1 MRAAPTL
8 AEGFPDI
15 SGMTVARQAHW
26 GRWLAAAA
34 ILVVLAAIGRAFVNG
49 QIEWTYVSRFLT
61 AKVILEGITNTM
73 VMAVLAMA
81 LGIVLGVVVAI
92 MRLSSNPVLASVA
105 AGYTWLFR
113 GTPLILQLL
122 LWFNLALV
130 FPTIGIPGLW
140 SARAVDVMTPFLSAL
155 LGLGINQGA
164 YTSEVMRAGMLSV
177 DVGQYE
183 AAQAIGMGRLR
194 ALRRIILPQ
203 AMRVVIPPL
212 GNEFIGMVK
221 ATSLAS
227 VIQYPEVLHNAEN
240 IYYANSRVIEL
251 LIVAGSWYLLV
262 VSILTP
268 LQMLLERRFARG
280 ALQISPMTQPL
291 VAIRSVS
298 KNFGEFQALNRVSL
312 DVRAGEVLCLIGAS
326 GSGKTTLLRC
336 INQLTS
342 IDSGGIWLDGELL
355 GVREEGG
362 RLHRLTERQIAR
374 QRLKTGMV
382 FQRFNLFPHKTAL
395 ENITEG
401 PVQVQGR
408 SREDARAEAM
418 ELLGRVGLVAK
429 ADAYPSQLSG
439 GQQQRVAIAR
449 ALAMKPMLMLFDEPT
464 SALDPELVGEVLAV
478 MKELARSGMTMM
490 VVTHELGF
498 AREVADT
505 VVYMD
510 HGAIVES
517 GPATEVL
524 GKPREVRTQ
533 SFLSAVI

>member
-15 SGMTVARQAHW
+15 SGMTVARQVHW
-26 GRWLAAAA
+26 QRWLAAAA

-49 QIEWTYVSRFLT
+49 QIEWTYVGRFLT

-164 YTSEVMRAGMLSV
+164 YTSEVMRAGILSV

-280 ALQISPMTQPL
+280 ALQIT
-291 VAIRSVS
+291 R
-298 KNFGEFQALNRVSL
+298 
-312 DVRAGEVLCLIGAS
+312 
-326 GSGKTTLLRC
+326 
-336 INQLTS
+336 
-342 IDSGGIWLDGELL
+342 
-355 GVREEGG
+355 
-362 RLHRLTERQIAR
+362 
-374 QRLKTGMV
+374 
-382 FQRFNLFPHKTAL
+382 
-395 ENITEG
+395 
-401 PVQVQGR
+401 
-408 SREDARAEAM
+408 
-418 ELLGRVGLVAK
+418 
-429 ADAYPSQLSG
+429 
-439 GQQQRVAIAR
+439 
-449 ALAMKPMLMLFDEPT
+449 
-464 SALDPELVGEVLAV
+464 
-478 MKELARSGMTMM
+478 
-490 VVTHELGF
+490 
-498 AREVADT
+498 
-505 VVYMD
+505 
-510 HGAIVES
+510 
-517 GPATEVL
+517 
-524 GKPREVRTQ
+524 
-533 SFLSAVI
+533 

>member
-1 MRAAPTL
+1 ML
-8 AEGFPDI
+8 AGGFPDI
-15 SGMTVARQAHW
+15 SRMPVARELHW
-26 GRWLAAAA
+26 RRWLAAAA
-34 ILVVLAAIGRAFVNG
+34 ILVVLAAIARAFAGG
-49 QIEWTYVSRFLT
+49 QIEWSYVGRFLT
-61 AKVILEGITNTM
+61 AKVILDGIVNTM

-92 MRLSSNPVLASVA
+92 MRLSPNPVLQSVA

-140 SARAVDVMTPFLSAL
+140 SVRAVDVMTPFLSAL

-177 DVGQYE
+177 DAGQYE

-251 LIVAGSWYLLV
+251 LIVAGLWYLLV

-280 ALQISPMTQPL
+280 
-291 VAIRSVS
+291 
-298 KNFGEFQALNRVSL
+298 SL
-312 DVRAGEVLCLIGAS
+312 
-326 GSGKTTLLRC
+326 
-336 INQLTS
+336 
-342 IDSGGIWLDGELL
+342 
-355 GVREEGG
+355 
-362 RLHRLTERQIAR
+362 QIAR
-374 QRLKTGMV
+374 
-382 FQRFNLFPHKTAL
+382 
-395 ENITEG
+395 
-401 PVQVQGR
+401 
-408 SREDARAEAM
+408 
-418 ELLGRVGLVAK
+418 
-429 ADAYPSQLSG
+429 
-439 GQQQRVAIAR
+439 
-449 ALAMKPMLMLFDEPT
+449 
-464 SALDPELVGEVLAV
+464 
-478 MKELARSGMTMM
+478 
-490 VVTHELGF
+490 
-498 AREVADT
+498 
-505 VVYMD
+505 
-510 HGAIVES
+510 
-517 GPATEVL
+517 
-524 GKPREVRTQ
+524 
-533 SFLSAVI
+533 

>member
-1 MRAAPTL
+1 MRSADTL
-8 AEGFPDI
+8 AGGFPDI
-15 SGMTVARQAHW
+15 SDMTVARQLHW
-26 GRWLAAAA
+26 QRWLAAAA
-34 ILVVLAAIGRAFVNG
+34 IVVVLAAIGRAFVNG

-81 LGIVLGVVVAI
+81 LGIVLGVVAAI
-92 MRLSSNPVLASVA
+92 MRLSPNPVLKSVA
-105 AGYTWLFR
+105 SGYTWLFR

-177 DVGQYE
+177 DIGQYE

-251 LIVAGSWYLLV
+251 LIVAGFWYLLV

-280 ALQISPMTQPL
+280 TLQIS
-291 VAIRSVS
+291 R
-298 KNFGEFQALNRVSL
+298 
-312 DVRAGEVLCLIGAS
+312 
-326 GSGKTTLLRC
+326 
-336 INQLTS
+336 
-342 IDSGGIWLDGELL
+342 
-355 GVREEGG
+355 
-362 RLHRLTERQIAR
+362 
-374 QRLKTGMV
+374 
-382 FQRFNLFPHKTAL
+382 
-395 ENITEG
+395 
-401 PVQVQGR
+401 
-408 SREDARAEAM
+408 
-418 ELLGRVGLVAK
+418 
-429 ADAYPSQLSG
+429 
-439 GQQQRVAIAR
+439 
-449 ALAMKPMLMLFDEPT
+449 
-464 SALDPELVGEVLAV
+464 
-478 MKELARSGMTMM
+478 
-490 VVTHELGF
+490 
-498 AREVADT
+498 
-505 VVYMD
+505 
-510 HGAIVES
+510 
-517 GPATEVL
+517 
-524 GKPREVRTQ
+524 
-533 SFLSAVI
+533 

>member
-8 AEGFPDI
+8 AGGFPDI
-15 SGMTVARQAHW
+15 SELTVARQAHW
-26 GRWLAAAA
+26 RRWLTAAA
-34 ILVVLAAIGRAFVNG
+34 IIVVLAAIGRAFANG
-49 QIEWTYVSRFLT
+49 QIEWVYVGRFLT
-61 AKVILEGITNTM
+61 ATAILEGIVNTM

-92 MRLSSNPVLASVA
+92 MRLSPNPVLTSVA

-177 DVGQYE
+177 DAGQYE

-227 VIQYPEVLHNAEN
+227 VIQYPELLHNAEN

-251 LIVAGSWYLLV
+251 LIVAGLWYLLV

-280 ALQISPMTQPL
+280 
-291 VAIRSVS
+291 
-298 KNFGEFQALNRVSL
+298 SL
-312 DVRAGEVLCLIGAS
+312 
-326 GSGKTTLLRC
+326 
-336 INQLTS
+336 
-342 IDSGGIWLDGELL
+342 
-355 GVREEGG
+355 
-362 RLHRLTERQIAR
+362 QIAR
-374 QRLKTGMV
+374 
-382 FQRFNLFPHKTAL
+382 
-395 ENITEG
+395 
-401 PVQVQGR
+401 
-408 SREDARAEAM
+408 
-418 ELLGRVGLVAK
+418 
-429 ADAYPSQLSG
+429 
-439 GQQQRVAIAR
+439 
-449 ALAMKPMLMLFDEPT
+449 
-464 SALDPELVGEVLAV
+464 
-478 MKELARSGMTMM
+478 
-490 VVTHELGF
+490 
-498 AREVADT
+498 
-505 VVYMD
+505 
-510 HGAIVES
+510 
-517 GPATEVL
+517 
-524 GKPREVRTQ
+524 
-533 SFLSAVI
+533 